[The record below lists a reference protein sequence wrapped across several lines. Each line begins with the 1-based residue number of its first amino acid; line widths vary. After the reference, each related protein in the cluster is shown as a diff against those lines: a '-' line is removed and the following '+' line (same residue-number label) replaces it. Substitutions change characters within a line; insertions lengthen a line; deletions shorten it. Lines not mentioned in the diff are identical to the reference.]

1 MTEHVQLPKSGLADR
16 VYDELRQMVML
27 ERIGP
32 GERLVIDRLALRL
45 GVSHTPLREAVARLE
60 AEGLVKKVGSTYVT
74 APALDPVGFLQLWEA
89 RLIVEPA
96 AAELAALRAT
106 DDVLADLAAALQRA
120 VVHAQDSTEDNSRQF
135 VRADAAFHALIVNGA
150 DNPFLAEQLLRL
162 HSHEHLLRLYGPAGA
177 PARTATQAEHQ
188 AIVDALREKDGLAA
202 ADAMRTHLERARA
215 RLFSLFDPAYRYL
228 AT

>member
-1 MTEHVQLPKSGLADR
+1 MTKDTQLPKQGLTDR

-96 AAELAALRAT
+96 AAELAALRAS
-106 DDVLADLAAALQRA
+106 DDILAEVVAALERSGL
-120 VVHAQDSTEDNSRQF
+120 HAQDSSEDDAQQF
-135 VRADAAFHALIVNGA
+135 VRTDAAFHALIVNGA

-162 HSHEHLLRLYGPAGA
+162 HSHEHLSRLYGPAGPPS
-177 PARTATQAEHQ
+177 PAATQIEHQ
-188 AIVDALREKDGLAA
+188 AVVEALRARDGLAA
-202 ADAMRTHLERARA
+202 AEAMRAHLEQARA

-228 AT
+228 AN